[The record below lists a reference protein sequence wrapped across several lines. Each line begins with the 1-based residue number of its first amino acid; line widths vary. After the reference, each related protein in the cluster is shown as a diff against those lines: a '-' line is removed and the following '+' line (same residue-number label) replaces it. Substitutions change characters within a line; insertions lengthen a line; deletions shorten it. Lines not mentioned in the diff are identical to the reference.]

1 MKPQPKA
8 VAKTAKAAPAKA
20 KPAAKPAA
28 KAPIKPAAKAKPPAK
43 VPAKKA
49 VTAKAAAPSPTKAA
63 AKAPAKTPPAK
74 TVPTKAASAKAAPAK
89 AAAKAAPQAAPAA
102 KKPATTANQAAP
114 APAKASGRPTPVAA
128 APATSASAPAMPPR
142 PSAAAVQASPVRAT
156 KPSARLAQITVPSMA
171 QSVASNAAKASY
183 TQTMAPSVLTPPPL
197 VNVKKDPKLAN
208 NWKGKP
214 ADQLSDAEVLAM
226 PDGEYM
232 NDKQMAFFR
241 LKLVQLKQDIL
252 NNAGETTEHLR
263 EDTVIVPDPA
273 DRATI
278 EEEHA
283 LELRTRDRERKLLK
297 KIEQSIARIDAGD
310 YGYCDETGEPIGVG
324 RLLARPTATLS
335 LEAQQRRELKQKM
348 FGD

>member
-8 VAKTAKAAPAKA
+8 AAKAKKPAAKA

-28 KAPIKPAAKAKPPAK
+28 KAVKPAAKAVAKKAPAK
-43 VPAKKA
+43 VAKPAAKP
-49 VTAKAAAPSPTKAA
+49 VAKAAAKKAPA
-63 AKAPAKTPPAK
+63 KAVPAKAPAKPVAKVVAKAVKAVKDLVKAVKPAPKKPVPAPAPAPAVQAAPAK
-74 TVPTKAASAKAAPAK
+74 AAPKPTPAVAAQPAAPAAKAAPAK
-89 AAAKAAPQAAPAA
+89 
-102 KKPATTANQAAP
+102 
-114 APAKASGRPTPVAA
+114 
-128 APATSASAPAMPPR
+128 
-142 PSAAAVQASPVRAT
+142 VQAS
-156 KPSARLAQITVPSMA
+156 ARPAPPPA
-171 QSVASNAAKASY
+171 PHNVAPTAVKASY
-183 TQTMAPSVLTPPPL
+183 TPMASNSVMNPPP
-197 VNVKKDPKLAN
+197 VVAVKKDPKLAN
-208 NWKGKP
+208 NWKTKS
-214 ADQLSDAEVLAM
+214 AEELSDAEVLAM
-226 PDGEYM
+226 PDSEYM

-241 LKLVQLKQDIL
+241 LKLLQLKQDIL
-252 NNAGETTEHLR
+252 NSAGETTEHLR

>member
-8 VAKTAKAAPAKA
+8 PAKAAKAAPKAKARPAAKPASKTAKTTAKPTAKKPVAKKAAPAKA
-20 KPAAKPAA
+20 PAVRTTKPAA
-28 KAPIKPAAKAKPPAK
+28 KAPARKAAPAK

-49 VTAKAAAPSPTKAA
+49 APAPQKKPPSTAV
-63 AKAPAKTPPAK
+63 KAPAP
-74 TVPTKAASAKAAPAK
+74 KAAPAK
-89 AAAKAAPQAAPAA
+89 ASAKATPV
-102 KKPATTANQAAP
+102 AP
-114 APAKASGRPTPVAA
+114 APAARPTPVRPM
-128 APATSASAPAMPPR
+128 PASSPGTPA
-142 PSAAAVQASPVRAT
+142 RAT

-171 QSVASNAAKASY
+171 QSVASTAPKASY
-183 TQTMAPSVLTPPPL
+183 AQTPTPSVLTPPPL
-197 VNVKKDPKLAN
+197 VNIKKDPKLAN
-208 NWKGKP
+208 NWKSKS
-214 ADQLSDAEVLAM
+214 AEELSDEEVLAM
-226 PDGEYM
+226 PDSEYM
-232 NDKQMAFFR
+232 NDKQMAFFKR
-241 LKLVQLKQDIL
+241 KLVQLKQDIL

-297 KIEQSIARIDAGD
+297 KIEQSIQRIDAGD